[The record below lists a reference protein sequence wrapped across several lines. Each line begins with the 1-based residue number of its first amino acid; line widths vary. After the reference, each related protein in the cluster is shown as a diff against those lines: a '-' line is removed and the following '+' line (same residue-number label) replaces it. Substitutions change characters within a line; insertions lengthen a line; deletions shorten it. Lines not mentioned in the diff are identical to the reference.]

1 MKDIQLSDLLKAGAH
16 FGHQTSRWNPKM
28 RPYIFAVRN
37 NIHIMD
43 LEKTR
48 SKLLDAMV
56 FAKETAAKGGSV
68 LFVATKRQ
76 SKQAVRNA
84 AIAAGMPYVIT
95 RWLGG
100 TFTNF
105 RTIQKTIKKM
115 ERYENLKA
123 TGELEKNYTKKERL
137 MIDRELTKMKTLF
150 EGIKD
155 MRKLPEAIVVFDV
168 NYDSIALVEAQKSKV
183 KVIGI
188 VDTNSNPDNIDFPIP
203 SNDDAIKAVQYIADA
218 LADAILEGKKS
229 FVPQAS
235 AVVAE
240 VAKS

>member
-1 MKDIQLSDLLKAGAH
+1 
-16 FGHQTSRWNPKM
+16 
-28 RPYIFAVRN
+28 
-37 NIHIMD
+37 
-43 LEKTR
+43 
-48 SKLLDAMV
+48 
-56 FAKETAAKGGSV
+56 
-68 LFVATKRQ
+68 
-76 SKQAVRNA
+76 
-84 AIAAGMPYVIT
+84 
-95 RWLGG
+95 
-100 TFTNF
+100 
-105 RTIQKTIKKM
+105 
-115 ERYENLKA
+115 
-123 TGELEKNYTKKERL
+123 YTKKERL

-183 KVIGI
+183 KIIGI

-235 AVVAE
+235 AVVTE